1 MAGTLWP
8 ISHTP
13 SRLITSDRLLIIQLV
28 GTKYQN
34 QAVTIMDEQI
44 ARLRVVLSE
53 AQTRLGPATADLR
66 QMARTI
72 DELQV
77 RSNRSDNNAIIARQ
91 LKQLKDRQHT
101 LENEVNELQKAARSI
116 EQLIRQTEMSSA
128 ALKND
133 GTQADPWDLALKAQI
148 IQGREDER
156 TRLAREVHDGPAQVM
171 AHVLLGLEHSL
182 TLAQQQNIERLLDIL
197 RQLRDSSRSGL
208 HEVRRFIA
216 DLRPPALEHQGL
228 DAAIK
233 ELCTRFAT
241 NSTITIRCE
250 GIPLPR
256 ILPEQEIVLYRITQ
270 EALNNA
276 TKHARGATVV
286 VHYAAVKGQIVLI
299 IRDDGPGFDPRTVAA
314 RTKGKHWGLASMRE
328 RAELVGARF
337 AVTSAVGQGTEIRIT
352 LALDS
357 P

>member
-1 MAGTLWP
+1 
-8 ISHTP
+8 
-13 SRLITSDRLLIIQLV
+13 V

-133 GTQADPWDLALKAQI
+133 GTQLIRGIWRSKPKLSRVVKTSGHALRAKSTM
-148 IQGREDER
+148 D
-156 TRLAREVHDGPAQVM
+156 RLR
-171 AHVLLGLEHSL
+171 
-182 TLAQQQNIERLLDIL
+182 
-197 RQLRDSSRSGL
+197 
-208 HEVRRFIA
+208 
-216 DLRPPALEHQGL
+216 
-228 DAAIK
+228 
-233 ELCTRFAT
+233 
-241 NSTITIRCE
+241 
-250 GIPLPR
+250 
-256 ILPEQEIVLYRITQ
+256 
-270 EALNNA
+270 
-276 TKHARGATVV
+276 
-286 VHYAAVKGQIVLI
+286 
-299 IRDDGPGFDPRTVAA
+299 
-314 RTKGKHWGLASMRE
+314 
-328 RAELVGARF
+328 
-337 AVTSAVGQGTEIRIT
+337 
-352 LALDS
+352 
-357 P
+357 